1 MAKRR
6 RRRKMTRRMKVLK
19 RLMKTQCSLVRL
31 ELEEYCFLLV
41 VFCINVDSG

>member
-6 RRRKMTRRMKVLK
+6 RRMKMRRMKVLK

-41 VFCINVDSG
+41 VFYINVDSG

>member
-6 RRRKMTRRMKVLK
+6 MRMRKRMKMLK
-19 RLMKTQCSLVRL
+19 RPMKTQCSLVRS

-41 VFCINVDSG
+41 VFCINVDVG